1 MTVEPFNPCRIW
13 APPAALS
20 SCISIINRC
29 RMSITYIRRVS
40 HSLSAPSSTKNP
52 KEMADPTAQEA
63 VAKTRIITHMNND
76 HQDSLI
82 RLLEHFCHLSSFSS
96 RNARLTDI
104 TYDNL
109 TIQTGNG
116 LRPCSYSIPIFP
128 AMTSWADA
136 RGKLVALDATA
147 TAGLNRSKITV
158 KKYVKPTGFMAVI
171 AFLVVFTIAIF
182 SRSANFEPGSW
193 LYDYLWAYIPGFAR
207 SRHRM
212 QFLLLFF
219 MLGVHGVEAA
229 WMIKSR
235 LRKHTVPTFSKLWC
249 AWVFSSFFEG
259 AGSFVRFDR
268 IVEEETLRKEKL
280 KH

>member
-1 MTVEPFNPCRIW
+1 
-13 APPAALS
+13 
-20 SCISIINRC
+20 
-29 RMSITYIRRVS
+29 
-40 HSLSAPSSTKNP
+40 
-52 KEMADPTAQEA
+52 MADPTAQET

-76 HQDSLI
+76 HQDSLV
-82 RLLEHFCHLSSFSS
+82 RLLEYFCHLSSFSS

-109 TIQTGNG
+109 TIQTGNRFG
-116 LRPCSYSIPIFP
+116 LCAHSIPILP

-171 AFLVVFTIAIF
+171 HFLVVSTFAVF
-182 SRSANFEPGSW
+182 CRPANFEPGSW
-193 LYDYLWAYIPGFAR
+193 IYDYVWVYIPGFAR
-207 SRHRM
+207 SRHWM
-212 QFLLLFF
+212 QLLLLSF
-219 MLGVHGVEAA
+219 MFGVHGAEAL

-249 AWVFSSFFEG
+249 AWVLSCFFEG
-259 AGSFVRFDR
+259 AGSFVRFDK
-268 IVEEETLRKEKL
+268 IVEEETRRKEKL